1 MPHGEKLYEGKAKL
15 LYATKDAA
23 LVVQYF
29 KDDATAFNA
38 QKRGT
43 IVDKGIVN
51 NRVSSALFAY
61 LEQRGI
67 PTHFVQ
73 QLDDRS
79 MLVKRLEIV
88 PLEVTIRNVT
98 AGGMSRLLGIEEGI
112 VLTAPVFE
120 WHYKSDALGDPLIN
134 DDHILAMGWANAQ
147 ELAHI
152 RAESFKVND
161 ALRAFF
167 RERQIDLVDFKL
179 EFGRVYGPDG
189 KPTTRIVLGDEISP
203 DTMRLWETGSRRKLD
218 KDRFRR
224 DLGSV
229 EEAYQE
235 VLRRVL
241 GNQHQPS
248 SATK

>member
-1 MPHGEKLYEGKAKL
+1 MTYGEKLYEGKAKI
-15 LYATKDAA
+15 LYGTEDPA

-43 IVDKGIVN
+43 IVDKGVVN
-51 NRVSSALFAY
+51 NRVSGALFAY
-61 LEQRGI
+61 LEQRGV
-67 PTHFVQ
+67 PTHFVK

-88 PLEVTIRNVT
+88 PLEVTIRNIT
-98 AGGMSRLLGIEEGI
+98 AGGMSRLLGIEEGV
-112 VLTAPVFE
+112 VLKPPVFE
-120 WHYKSDALGDPLIN
+120 WHYKSDALNDPLIN
-134 DDHILAMGWANAQ
+134 DDHILAMGWAAAQ

-161 ALRAFF
+161 ALKAFF
-167 RERQIDLVDFKL
+167 RDRQIDLVDFKL
-179 EFGRVYGPDG
+179 EFGRVIGANG
-189 KPTTRIVLGDEISP
+189 KPTARIVLGDEISP
-203 DTMRLWETGSRRKLD
+203 DTMRLWEQGTKRKLD

-241 GNQHQPS
+241 GETP
-248 SATK
+248 AAAK

>member
-1 MPHGEKLYEGKAKL
+1 MERGEKLYEGKAKI
-15 LYATKDAA
+15 LYATTDPL
-23 LVVQYF
+23 LVIQYF

-43 IVDKGIVN
+43 IMDKGVCN
-51 NRVSSALFAY
+51 NRISSALFTY
-61 LEQRGI
+61 LEGQGVK
-67 PTHFVQ
+67 THFVQ
-73 QLDDRS
+73 QIDDRS

-88 PLEVTIRNVT
+88 PLEVTIRNIV
-98 AGGMSRLLGIEEGI
+98 AGGMAKLLGIEEGI
-112 VLTAPVFE
+112 VLTQPVFE

-134 DDHILAMGWANAQ
+134 DDHILAMGWATAQ

-152 RAESFKVND
+152 RTQSFHVNE
-161 ALRAFF
+161 ALKAFF
-167 RERQIDLVDFKL
+167 NQRQLDLVDFKL
-179 EFGRVYGPDG
+179 EFGRFGNQVL
-189 KPTTRIVLGDEISP
+189 LGDEISP
-203 DTMRLWETGSRRKLD
+203 DTMRLWEHGTRRKLD

-241 GNQHQPS
+241 GHTREPKGVPQ
-248 SATK
+248 A

>member
-1 MPHGEKLYEGKAKL
+1 MSYGEKLYEGKAKI
-15 LYATKDAA
+15 LYATEDAA

-43 IVDKGIVN
+43 IVDKGVVN
-51 NRVSSALFAY
+51 NRVSSALFTY
-61 LEQRGI
+61 LEGRSV
-67 PTHFVQ
+67 PTHFVK

-88 PLEVTIRNVT
+88 PLEVTIRNIT
-98 AGGMSRLLGIEEGI
+98 AGGMSRLLGIDEGI
-112 VLTAPVFE
+112 VLTPPVFE
-120 WHYKSDALGDPLIN
+120 WHYKCDALGDPLIN
-134 DDHILAMGWANAQ
+134 DDHILAMGWATAA

-152 RAESFKVND
+152 RTESFKVND
-161 ALRAFF
+161 ALKVFF

-179 EFGRVYGPDG
+179 EFGRVIGPDG
-189 KPTTRIVLGDEISP
+189 KPTARIVLGDEISP
-203 DTMRLWETGSRRKLD
+203 DTMRLWEQGTRRKLD

-241 GNQHQPS
+241 GEAAPTNP
-248 SATK
+248 TRR